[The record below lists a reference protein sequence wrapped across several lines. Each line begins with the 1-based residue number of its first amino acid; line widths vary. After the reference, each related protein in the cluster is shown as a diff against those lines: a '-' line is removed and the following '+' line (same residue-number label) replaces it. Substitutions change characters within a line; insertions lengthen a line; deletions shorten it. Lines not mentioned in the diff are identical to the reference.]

1 MLPRPVTGLC
11 GPHGPIRRTCGPC
24 SVERSEGNA
33 GRDEGPKDK
42 WCCHDPDTCARLSW
56 RHTPSCH
63 EPPGARGH
71 HRALPPQ
78 LPALALL
85 WRHGQDRPAHRSLPA
100 VRLADPD
107 GREQVISCGAAHFN
121 IRLAMRHLGFRPVV
135 RPFPSACDPAHLARV
150 NWGAYERA
158 SHAEELMNRA
168 LRKRHTHR
176 GPFRTSPVP
185 QELLDGLREAARS
198 EGADLYTVAPGRQ
211 YARVAEL
218 IRWSQEFN
226 GARLDGVPLSACS
239 YHPDCVTLA
248 GRDFVGLTSALPLP
262 PEIWPT
268 RTGRVAVLT
277 TQRDTRTDWL
287 CAGQAGGTDGVA
299 VRPVPTGDRS
309 HRLRP
314 ADCVHSSTSGHR
326 SAASGLLT
334 WWRGEAPLRALR
346 PLPCAVGRG
355 ALGIRTARAAPGS
368 SATRPSRPSRAER

>member
-1 MLPRPVTGLC
+1 M
-11 GPHGPIRRTCGPC
+11 
-24 SVERSEGNA
+24 
-33 GRDEGPKDK
+33 
-42 WCCHDPDTCARLSW
+42 
-56 RHTPSCH
+56 
-63 EPPGARGH
+63 
-71 HRALPPQ
+71 
-78 LPALALL
+78 
-85 WRHGQDRPAHRSLPA
+85 
-100 VRLADPD
+100 
-107 GREQVISCGAAHFN
+107 ISCGAAHFN

-135 RPFPSACDPAHLARV
+135 RPFPSACDPTHLARV

-158 SHAEELMNRA
+158 SHAEEVMNRA

-185 QELLDGLREAARS
+185 QELLDELREAARS

-211 YARVAEL
+211 YARIAKLVREAEFLQRADSGHRAEL

-346 PLPCAVGRG
+346 PSLVPLAVAPWASGRLAPHRDRPRLGLPGLRERNGDGEDSVLVVGTR
-355 ALGIRTARAAPGS
+355 LVPQGS
-368 SATRPSRPSRAER
+368 RR